1 MRITHW
7 GEYGAQCCI
16 YIARASLEGRT
27 IVGAAEIAEAQG
39 IGIEYAQQI
48 LHRLRKA
55 GVIGSVRG
63 PNGGYKLNKSVDE
76 LTLMEVLHAVEGTS
90 FEVICEKKPLDS
102 KRCSADSNCSLR
114 PLWYELR
121 DHVNEFLFRY
131 SLRSLVEKQIAV
143 EKAVEKAMEKSGG
156 RKMGVD
162 TVQIGKPGAYDR
174 RNSGTTNPERL
185 ADPA

>member
-16 YIARASLEGRT
+16 YIARASLEGRA

-76 LTLMEVLHAVEGTS
+76 LTLMDVLHAVEGTS
-90 FEVICEKKPLDS
+90 FEVICEKKPLNS
-102 KRCSADSNCSLR
+102 TRCGTGSNCSLR

-121 DHVNEFLFRY
+121 DHVNEFLFRF
-131 SLRSLVEKQIAV
+131 SLRTLVEKQI
-143 EKAVEKAMEKSGG
+143 EIEGNTGNIGIEGK
-156 RKMGVD
+156 
-162 TVQIGKPGAYDR
+162 TVQIGKARAYDKR
-174 RNSGTTNPERL
+174 DSISTDTKHL
-185 ADPA
+185 AGPA